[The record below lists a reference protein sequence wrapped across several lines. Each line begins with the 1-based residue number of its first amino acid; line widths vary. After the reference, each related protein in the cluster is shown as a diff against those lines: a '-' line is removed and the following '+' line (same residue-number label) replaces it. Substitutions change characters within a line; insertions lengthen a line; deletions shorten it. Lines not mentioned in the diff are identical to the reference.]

1 MKSAIFAG
9 RVKHRRSRPAGH
21 EFSYG
26 LFMMYL
32 DLAELDTVFKGR
44 WFWST
49 RGPAIARFR
58 CEHHMGDADK
68 SLDDTVRKLIH
79 EETGNYPQGPI
90 RLLTN
95 LSYFGY
101 CFNPVSFYY
110 CFDEADENVE
120 TIVAEVNNTPWGER
134 HCYVL
139 DETGNQG
146 KARHKRYTPVKQM
159 HVSPFMEMDVDYD
172 WRFSSPDGALRVHM
186 QNSKQSRK
194 VFDATLDLERS
205 EINAAS
211 LAGVL
216 MRYPLMTLKVIVAIH
231 WQALR
236 LWLKRVPVFDHPG
249 RNSELEGENYE
260 IR

>member
-9 RVKHRRSRPAGH
+9 QVKHRRLRPAGH

-32 DLAELDTVFKGR
+32 DLAELDTVFSRR

-49 RGPAIARFR
+49 RRPALARFR
-58 CEHHMGDADK
+58 RENHMGDVDTP
-68 SLDDTVRKLIH
+68 LDTSVRRLVQK
-79 EETGNYPQGPI
+79 ETGNYPQGPI

-110 CFDEADENVE
+110 CFDETDENVE
-120 TIVAEVNNTPWGER
+120 TIIAEVNNTPWGER

-139 DETGNQG
+139 DETSNQG
-146 KARHKRYTPVKQM
+146 KAQHKRYTPVKQM
-159 HVSPFMEMDVDYD
+159 HVSPFMEMDIDYD
-172 WRFSSPDGALRVHM
+172 WRFSSPGDALGVHM
-186 QNSKQSRK
+186 QNSKLNRRI
-194 VFDATLDLERS
+194 FDATLRLERS
-205 EINAAS
+205 EINAVS
-211 LAGVL
+211 LARVL
-216 MRYPLMTLKVIVAIH
+216 LTYPLMTLKIILAIH

-236 LWLKRVPVFDHPG
+236 LWLKRIPVYDHPG
-249 RNSELEGENYE
+249 KNSKIKGERYE